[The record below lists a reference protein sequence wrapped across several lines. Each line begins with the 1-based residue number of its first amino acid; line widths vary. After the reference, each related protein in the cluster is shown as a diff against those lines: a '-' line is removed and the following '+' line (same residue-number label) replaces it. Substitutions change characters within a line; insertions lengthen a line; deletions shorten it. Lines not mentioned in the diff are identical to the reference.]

1 MSKRARILL
10 GGILLALMS
19 AYFGLYVYSVFLPKK
34 GRYSGFHALWDG
46 KGDPR
51 IDRVD
56 PTASVADFQ
65 VGDELIAVDGVKIK
79 DDPRVLI
86 DNDQPPGTRV
96 TMTIRR
102 AGQLRD
108 VTFRTIPHRERV
120 RFHPI

>member
-1 MSKRARILL
+1 MSKGMRILL
-10 GGILLALMS
+10 GGLLLALMS
-19 AYFGLYVYSVFLPKK
+19 ANFGLYVYSVILPKN
-34 GRYSGFHALWDG
+34 GSFAGFDASWDG

-79 DDPRVLI
+79 DDPSVLI
-86 DNDQPPGTRV
+86 DNEQPPGTRV

-102 AGQLRD
+102 
-108 VTFRTIPHRERV
+108 
-120 RFHPI
+120 